1 METAV
6 EKLGAVA
13 SWLVCACGALV
24 LVGWYSGISELTT
37 VAPGYVPMK
46 PNTALALLVL
56 AVSVLNVKRR
66 SGVVLGGCAGLL
78 GAATLFEFVL
88 GTSFGIDQLLPGIDL
103 AGQDPRMAPATAT
116 ALTLL
121 GGGVVVGGLG
131 RLTAMRSMAMAALGV
146 AYVAVLGYAYGVS
159 SLYTVG
165 GYTSIAL
172 HTAVCF
178 SVLGLALLLEEPSR
192 GLVGLLRDEGSAGS
206 LLRPLAPALFI
217 GPPVLGGLCL
227 RAEAVGWFDT
237 VFGVAILVMSMTVLG
252 GALTWRVALRL
263 RDLDIQRNAA
273 RQALLE
279 SNRDLERAVA
289 ERTSQLHATALRLD
303 TLIQLAPV
311 GIVQFDTAGH
321 FLLSN
326 ERWTALSGLSQEA
339 AQGEGWTSAL
349 HDEDAPRVLSDW
361 YARVAAVEPCAATMR
376 LVSPGGEVSWVSFRT
391 EPMREDGVVTGHLG
405 TLTDIT
411 ALRSA
416 QEAAAIANAR
426 FRSAF
431 SSSPL
436 GVAITSFDGT
446 IMEANRQFGLL
457 VELPTAD
464 LEGASIDDLLG
475 TVGDASDIDW
485 LSRLRE
491 GTLTSHRMERQL
503 RSGTSTPVW
512 VEVSVA
518 VITDGEI
525 EDGLLYELED
535 VTARRQAEERI
546 AHLALHDPLTDLPN
560 RLLLLDRLQKSLQQA
575 DRQGRGVGVLFID
588 LDGFKVVND
597 SLGHHAGDA
606 VLSEVA
612 RRLSSVARA
621 SDTVARIGG
630 DEFVV
635 ICPDIS
641 SSGDVAGVAD
651 AIGLAVGKPIS
662 IDDQTAL
669 VTASIGI
676 AFGVGHD
683 DPELLLRDADQ
694 AMYLAKEH
702 GRARHEVFDGHLRRR
717 VQHRLDT
724 EIALRGAVERGE
736 IETWYQPIVD
746 LDLQT
751 MVATEALVRWRRP
764 GRQLVL
770 PDAFIRVAEEVGVI
784 KELGAAVLHQACDAA
799 AHGSAAVSVN
809 VSAAQFVRAD
819 FGAVVETA
827 LGASGLP
834 PERLWLELTE
844 TGIVQ
849 AIDSAARTF
858 QRLRRQGVRIAI
870 DDFGT
875 GYSSLE
881 HLRNFSVDLL
891 KIDVDYLRQIEDS
904 RHDRAI
910 VEGILR
916 LADSLELDVVAEGI
930 ETVSQYHLLRD
941 MGCRFG
947 QGYFFGKPSPG
958 IVPVVSFAASEE
970 AAR

>member
-1 METAV
+1 MER
-6 EKLGAVA
+6 LGTIA
-13 SWLVCACGALV
+13 SWLVCACGVVV
-24 LVGWYSGISELTT
+24 LVGWYSGIVALTT
-37 VAPGYVPMK
+37 VAPGYVSMV
-46 PNTALALLVL
+46 PNTALAFVVLGTGVL
-56 AVSVLNVKRR
+56 AVRHR
-66 SGVVLGGCAGLL
+66 AGVVLGGCAGALGGATLLEYLL
-78 GAATLFEFVL
+78 GM
-88 GTSFGIDQLLPGIDL
+88 SFGIDLLLPGIDL
-103 AGQDPRMAPATAT
+103 SGQDPRMAPATAV
-116 ALTLL
+116 AMTLL
-121 GGGVVVGGLG
+121 GGAIVAGGLG
-131 RLTAMRSMAMAALGV
+131 RPTAMRWTTMAALGV

-178 SVLGLALLLEEPSR
+178 CILGVALLLEEPSR

-206 LLRPLAPALFI
+206 LLRPLAPALVI
-217 GPPVLGGLCL
+217 GPPVIGGLCL
-227 RAEAVGWFDT
+227 KAEAVGWFDT
-237 VFGVAILVMSMTVLG
+237 AFGVAVLVMSMTVLG

-263 RDLDIQRNAA
+263 RDLDIQRRAA
-273 RQALLE
+273 RQALLA
-279 SNRDLERAVA
+279 SNRNLELAVA

-311 GIVQFDTAGH
+311 GIVQFDAAGR

-326 ERWTALSGLSQEA
+326 DQWTALSGLSQEA
-339 AQGEGWTSAL
+339 AQGDGWTSAL
-349 HDEDAPRVLSDW
+349 HEDDAEQALSDW
-361 YARVAAVEPCAATMR
+361 AACVAAVEPCAATVR
-376 LVSPGGEVSWVSFRT
+376 LVSPAGHVRWVSIRT

-457 VELPTAD
+457 LARSLAEVE
-464 LEGASIDDLLG
+464 GRSIDDLLG
-475 TVGDASDIDW
+475 STADDSDVDW
-485 LSRLRE
+485 LPLLRD
-491 GTLTSHRMERQL
+491 GTLTSHRTERQL
-503 RSGTSTPVW
+503 RPGTDAAVW

-575 DRQGRGVGVLFID
+575 ARQGRGVGVLFID

-612 RRLSSVARA
+612 RRLSTVARA

-635 ICPDIS
+635 ICPDVTS
-641 SSGDVAGVAD
+641 SADMSGLAD
-651 AIGLAVGKPIS
+651 AIGIAVGKPIC

-683 DPELLLRDADQ
+683 DPELLLRNADQ

-702 GRARHEVFDGHLRRR
+702 GRARHEVFDGHLRHRI
-717 VQHRLDT
+717 QQRLDT

-746 LDLQT
+746 LGLET
-751 MVATEALVRWRRP
+751 VVATEALVRWRRP
-764 GRQLVL
+764 GRPLVL
-770 PDAFIRVAEEVGVI
+770 PHAFVQVAEEVGVI
-784 KELGAAVLHQACDAA
+784 KELGAAVLHQACHAA
-799 AHGSAAVSVN
+799 AGGNSAVSVN

-819 FGAVVETA
+819 FGAVVEAA
-827 LGASGLP
+827 LSASGLP

-844 TGIVQ
+844 SGVVQ

-858 QRLRRQGVRIAI
+858 QRLRGQGVRIAI

-891 KIDVDYLRQIEDS
+891 KIDVDYLRQIEHS
-904 RHDRAI
+904 QHGRAI
-910 VEGILR
+910 VGGILR
-916 LADSLELDVVAEGI
+916 LADSLGLDVVAEGI
-930 ETVSQYHLLRD
+930 ETVSQFHLLRD

-947 QGYFFGKPSPG
+947 QGYYFAKPSPT
-958 IVPVVSFAASEE
+958 IAPVSSFASNEE
-970 AAR
+970 VVR